1 MEKHI
6 KIVNIISSILIIL
19 FITKNVIYYMPAF
32 ELFRQ
37 NYFADIMRMWSIV
50 ILCVHVIISVWL
62 FIDSKRNNRL
72 PLMWAA
78 ISLFFGLIAVVVYY
92 WRLIYLNMTK
102 FKSNE

>member
-1 MEKHI
+1 
-6 KIVNIISSILIIL
+6 
-19 FITKNVIYYMPAF
+19 MPAF